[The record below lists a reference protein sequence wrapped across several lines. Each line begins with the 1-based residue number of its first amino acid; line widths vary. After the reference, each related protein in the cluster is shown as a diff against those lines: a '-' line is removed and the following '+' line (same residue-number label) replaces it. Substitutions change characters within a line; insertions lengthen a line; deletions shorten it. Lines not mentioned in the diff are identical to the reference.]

1 MPTTG
6 GQIQRERSVD
16 SQIDTQIALVQ
27 EPQKRKS
34 DWQVTTM
41 ISAWMADCLLLGRV
55 WADICSQRD
64 VSMVLLYSRTEQ
76 SRRASLA
83 GLWSWGESWGVA
95 GTIIE
100 TVLAI
105 TSTTFVIPKSFSPS
119 PLFAKVVLSS
129 LHSDSVLSA
138 SFHPHL
144 RTKSTV
150 QRPDWHLIS
159 MN

>member
-105 TSTTFVIPKSFSPS
+105 TSTTFVIPKSYFRRLLCLQRWFYLLFTPILSFP
-119 PLFAKVVLSS
+119 PLSIHISELRVLCRG
-129 LHSDSVLSA
+129 LTD
-138 SFHPHL
+138 
-144 RTKSTV
+144 
-150 QRPDWHLIS
+150 I
-159 MN
+159 